1 MADQRLR
8 VLVVCTA
15 NVCRSPVSAMLLDR
29 ALLRRG
35 LNAIVESGGF
45 LESGAPACP
54 MMSSFASEVGL
65 DLSFHESRKV
75 DSHLLGDARLVLTM
89 ERRHARDLMVSF
101 DADHE
106 RIFTVGGF
114 IAQAASFPPTGEGF
128 DEWLEHLAPFRSHAE
143 FLGVHCN
150 DDISDPHGESKRI
163 HRRAFDQ
170 LQFSMD
176 RVADAVVG
184 ACDASR

>member
-1 MADQRLR
+1 VADQRLR

-45 LESGAPACP
+45 LEGGAPVCP
-54 MMSSFASEVGL
+54 MMRSFASEVGL

-75 DSHLLGDARLVLTM
+75 DGYMLGDARLVLTM
-89 ERRHARDLMVSF
+89 ERRHARDLMVTF
-101 DADHE
+101 DAGHE

-114 IAQAASFPPTGEGF
+114 IAQAALRPPAGEGV
-128 DEWLEHLAPFRSHAE
+128 DEWLAHVAPLRSHGE
-143 FLGVHCN
+143 FLGVHCD
-150 DDISDPHGESKRI
+150 DDISDPHGESKRV

-176 RVADAVVG
+176 RVADAVVA